1 MGYCPLRCSANFR
14 SSRSVVVYFRPHGNM
29 IGGAR
34 PGRGALVQMHC
45 QGGTCITNHF
55 RRLNGSMTKN
65 YGIIGG
71 IRIQRNKNSRF
82 HRRRDNALK
91 MDFGWLRPIS
101 LMFFSGGHRAYSTL
115 SPLTLKIRFYILCF
129 MVFRR
134 TAWNTTRSREF
145 LWVVLDNFA
154 ANYHLLTPKHIY
166 YETLFSCERLF
177 ATASQA
183 YQGWRCVSEAFAG
196 TDACTGAGNVVG
208 IIPLLRWCAQ
218 L

>member
-1 MGYCPLRCSANFR
+1 MGTAP
-14 SSRSVVVYFRPHGNM
+14 SVVLQLFGPHAPLSLIFPHKDTAYMNILLSWNKNTLIRHECVVPILGGHESRPIFVGWM
-29 IGGAR
+29 AQQR
-34 PGRGALVQMHC
+34 
-45 QGGTCITNHF
+45 
-55 RRLNGSMTKN
+55 KN
-65 YGIIGG
+65 YGIIGE

-91 MDFGWLRPIS
+91 MGFGRLRPIS
-101 LMFFSGGHRAYSTL
+101 LMFFSGGHRACSTL

-134 TAWNTTRSREF
+134 TAWNTTRTRVF
-145 LWVVLDNFA
+145 LRLVLDHFA

-208 IIPLLRWCAQ
+208 RPHLF
-218 L
+218 